1 MIYCID
7 LFLPFHLQM
16 YVLHVDEEIGGSTGM
31 KQFVKTDD
39 FKAMNLGFA
48 LDEGM
53 GILRSPHLPP
63 FLLLIFRTRLQFRSD
78 PSRAFWKR
86 LLHRLLLCL
95 MRVNTLM
102 TL

>member
-53 GILRSPHLPP
+53 QGS
-63 FLLLIFRTRLQFRSD
+63 IFALSHDCIGQQ
-78 PSRAFWKR
+78 
-86 LLHRLLLCL
+86 
-95 MRVNTLM
+95 
-102 TL
+102 